1 MVDESLEE
9 AVGRLLA
16 QRGLTLSLAESC
28 TGGLI
33 GHRLTNVPGSSRYF
47 MGGVVAYSNEAKEQ
61 ALGVR
66 HETLLRYGAVSEEV
80 ALEMAHGARHLFGTD
95 IALGVTGIA
104 GPSGGTHH
112 KPVGLAFIALVAEGF
127 EQCGRYQWRGDR
139 LGNKENTA
147 EEALKLLKQYL
158 NENSPRNMGENAQS
172 ERN

>member
-9 AVGRLLA
+9 VIGRLLV

-33 GHRLTNVPGSSRYF
+33 GHHLTNVPGSSHYF

-61 ALGVR
+61 ALGVE
-66 HETLLRYGAVSEEV
+66 HETLLQHGAVSEEV
-80 ALEMAHGARHLFGTD
+80 ALEMAHGARHIFGTD

-104 GPSGGTHH
+104 GPSGGTPH

-127 EQCGRYQWRGDR
+127 EQCKRCQWKGNR
-139 LGNKENTA
+139 LGNKESTA
-147 EEALKLLKQYL
+147 KEALKLLKRYL